1 MPCCI
6 TSSVSF
12 SVCRR
17 WGSRRWS
24 CCGVPARARGGALA
38 SGACCAAALLCQLLE
53 QARRVRLG
61 DLAAVAD
68 TAQAVCAAAGALAV
82 LTLVLNALALYR
94 RR

>member
-1 MPCCI
+1 MLYNILSIFFGLSALGLPAL
-6 TSSVSF
+6 VLL
-12 SVCRR
+12 RR
-17 WGSRRWS
+17 TCPGAW
-24 CCGVPARARGGALA
+24 GALA